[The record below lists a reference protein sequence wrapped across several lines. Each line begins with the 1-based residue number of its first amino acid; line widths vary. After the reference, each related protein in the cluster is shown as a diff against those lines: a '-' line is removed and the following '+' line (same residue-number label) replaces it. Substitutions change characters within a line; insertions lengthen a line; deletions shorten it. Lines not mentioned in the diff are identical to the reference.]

1 MYLGAAYYPEH
12 WPSARWGDD
21 IALMKAAGFNVTRLA
36 EFAWSTLEPEPGR
49 YAFEW
54 LAEAIDQLAAAG
66 IETVLG
72 TPSAAPPAW
81 LTATDPETLAVDEY
95 GRRAQHGNRCH
106 YCVNAPAYH
115 AAVARIATAMAAR
128 FGRHPHVIG
137 WQIDN
142 EYNRVCYCERC
153 RSEFQRYLRDR
164 YGTLEALNAAW
175 STAYWSQT
183 YFDWAQVPIPIG
195 AHNPGLM
202 LAWRQFVTDSYRRF
216 QRAQLDAVRPHLR
229 DGAWITHNFMYW
241 FDVFDHY
248 ALSADL
254 DLAAWDYYVGSGPR
268 DSFAGGLA
276 HDLTRG
282 FKRRNFWLMETQP
295 GRVNWADVNTTL
307 NQGEARA
314 MAWQAIGHG
323 ADAVLYWQWR
333 SAYGGQEQYHGSL
346 LDQSGQPRLF
356 YGEAQQIGRDLAA
369 VGDLLAE
376 TRVEAKVAILNDY
389 ASRWSLNFQPHHRD
403 FNYVEQ
409 LAGYARPLAAR
420 NIPVDVISADAALD
434 GYRLVIVPGLA
445 VLTPERVAA
454 LEAHVARRG
463 HLLIAARTG
472 VKDAD
477 NALLTT
483 RPPGGLSRLTGTEV
497 EEYFALP
504 APVAVKGNW
513 FEGETRQWA
522 ERLRPLEPATTT
534 VAARYGPSNG
544 WLDGAPAITIRA
556 KNTTLVYHAGVQ
568 LDPAAQD
575 AFMQRVIDMS
585 SLKPLLA
592 APAGVE
598 VCARVRPDKSLI
610 YVLINHTRQ
619 AQAVALPWVAK
630 DHLTGQSLWG
640 EARLEPYGVSVLSKQ
655 IAT

>member
-12 WPSARWGDD
+12 WPSARWAED

-49 YAFEW
+49 YAFAW

-66 IETVLG
+66 IATVLG

-81 LTATDPETLAVDEY
+81 LTAADPEILAVDEY

-106 YCVNAPAYH
+106 YCVNAPTYH
-115 AAVARIATAMAAR
+115 AAVARIAVAMAER

-153 RSEFQRYLRDR
+153 RAEFQRYLRDR
-164 YGTLEALNAAW
+164 YGTLEALNRAW
-175 STAYWSQT
+175 ATVYWSQT
-183 YFDWAQVPIPIG
+183 YFDWSQIPIPIG
-195 AHNPGLM
+195 PHNPGLM
-202 LAWRQFVTDSYRRF
+202 LAWRGFITDSYRRF
-216 QRAQLDAVRPHLR
+216 QRAQLDAVRPHLHA
-229 DGAWITHNFMYW
+229 GAWITHNFMYW
-241 FDVFDHY
+241 FDAFDHY
-248 ALSADL
+248 ALSHDL
-254 DLAAWDYYVGSGPR
+254 DLAAWDYYAGAGPR
-268 DSFAGGLA
+268 DPFAGGLA

-295 GRVNWADVNTTL
+295 GSVNWADVNTTL

-356 YGEAQQIGRDLAA
+356 YGEVQQIGRDLAA
-369 VGDLLAE
+369 VGDLLAD
-376 TRVEAKVAILNDY
+376 TRIEAKVAILNDY
-389 ASRWSLNFQPHHRD
+389 ASRWSLDFQPHHHD
-403 FNYVEQ
+403 FNYVEH

-463 HLLIAARTG
+463 HLLIGARTG

-477 NALLTT
+477 NALLPT

-544 WLDGAPAITIRA
+544 WLDGAPAITVRA

-568 LDPAAQD
+568 LDPTAQD
-575 AFMQRVIDMS
+575 VFMQRVIDMS
-585 SLKPLLA
+585 SLKPVLA
-592 APAGVE
+592 APVGVE
-598 VCARVRPDKSLI
+598 VCARVRPDKSLVYI
-610 YVLINHTRQ
+610 VINHTRQ
-619 AQAVALPWVAK
+619 VQAVALPWVAK
-630 DHLTGQSLWG
+630 DHLSGNSLWG
-640 EARLEPYGVSVLSKQ
+640 ELRLEPYGVGVLTRQ
-655 IAT
+655 R